1 MVAHPLCV
9 CRHPRHHTR
18 RSSFAGDSLL
28 HAEVSVE
35 DVGGRQDPRTD
46 NGSGRGAVFTGGEA
60 GEEKTITRVLVG

>member
-1 MVAHPLCV
+1 M
-9 CRHPRHHTR
+9 
-18 RSSFAGDSLL
+18 
-28 HAEVSVE
+28 E